1 MEANRTREQLVKM
14 EATDHRMRERAE
26 ETAGI
31 VTKSHTAE
39 TEETGRKKG
48 VSEINK
54 VQSGR
59 LGASYRGRENW
70 KRQREKNGGDDTGG
84 VRQSPQKGK
93 DRGGEREGGKQEG
106 GGGEKKKRQRRTGRV
121 RKSL

>member
-1 MEANRTREQLVKM
+1 MEANRTGEQLVKM

-31 VTKSHTAE
+31 VTKSQTAE

-48 VSEINK
+48 VSGINK

-70 KRQREKNGGDDTGG
+70 KRQRERNGGDDIGG
-84 VRQSPQKGK
+84 VRQSEEVFMRQKG
-93 DRGGEREGGKQEG
+93 RYIY
-106 GGGEKKKRQRRTGRV
+106 TYINIYIYM
-121 RKSL
+121 

>member
-1 MEANRTREQLVKM
+1 MEANRTGEQLVKM

-26 ETAGI
+26 ETAEI

-48 VSEINK
+48 VSGINK

-70 KRQREKNGGDDTGG
+70 KRQREKNGGMT
-84 VRQSPQKGK
+84 Q
-93 DRGGEREGGKQEG
+93 GE
-106 GGGEKKKRQRRTGRV
+106 
-121 RKSL
+121 